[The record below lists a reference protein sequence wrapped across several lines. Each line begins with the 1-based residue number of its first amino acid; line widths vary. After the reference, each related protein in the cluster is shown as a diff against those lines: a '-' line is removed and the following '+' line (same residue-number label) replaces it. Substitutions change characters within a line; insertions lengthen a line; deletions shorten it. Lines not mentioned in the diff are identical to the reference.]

1 MCILLIEREM
11 GFEPTTLWLVT
22 RCSTTELLSHW
33 AKNQN
38 RTDNLFITSEV
49 LYQLSYFS
57 ILRWHRLPSRDW
69 YHYVTSYFYS
79 DFLSRLRV
87 SNSPPKIGSLP
98 CHQQH
103 LVCIFRRKT
112 VTATSRF
119 FLLLLTEAKCGST
132 LINTWAFDR
141 IRTYDPFIT
150 SEVHYQLCYKGILLE
165 GRDSNPRTLTR
176 TDLQSVAFNH
186 SATLQN
192 LIFIFPIE
200 KPMTG

>member
-1 MCILLIEREM
+1 M

-57 ILRWHRLPSRDW
+57 ILRWYRLPSRDW

-103 LVCIFRRKT
+103 LVCIIRRKT

-119 FLLLLTEAKCGST
+119 FLLLLKFWQNVARPKLTSEPLIGFEPTTPSLQVKCTTSCATKAYCWRGG
-132 LINTWAFDR
+132 
-141 IRTYDPFIT
+141 IRTPVPLREQIYSLPPLT
-150 SEVHYQLCYKGILLE
+150 TRPPSKMNLL
-165 GRDSNPRTLTR
+165 RYLKRPSR
-176 TDLQSVAFNH
+176 
-186 SATLQN
+186 
-192 LIFIFPIE
+192 
-200 KPMTG
+200 